1 MVQVKAGQLTG
12 ALALASAFFL
22 RCWMEDLP
30 VVGKVKKFRDYSQAL
45 QLYERWAE
53 SRAVADWQKLWL
65 TLQEHAAKTVQAQCR
80 GLGIDDE
87 RIEAMIT
94 DATIYLMEQVKGWPE
109 SGKRIDTG
117 WISSRVWFAC
127 LNTRQRDYR
136 TIKKLERHDSFEAIQ
151 ERRHQA

>member
-1 MVQVKAGQLTG
+1 
-12 ALALASAFFL
+12 
-22 RCWMEDLP
+22 MEDLP
-30 VVGKVKKFRDYSQAL
+30 VVGKIKKYRDYSQAL

-53 SRAVADWQKLWL
+53 SRAIADWQKLWL
-65 TLQEHAAKTVQAQCR
+65 TLQEHAAKTVQSQCR

-127 LNTRQRDYR
+127 LNTRQRDFR
-136 TIKKLERHDSFEAIQ
+136 TLKKLERQESFEARQ
-151 ERRHQA
+151 EKRHQA

>member
-12 ALALASAFFL
+12 ALAFAGAFFL

-65 TLQEHAAKTVQAQCR
+65 TLQEHAAKTVQSQCR

-94 DATIYLMEQVKGWPE
+94 DATIYLMEQVQGWPE
-109 SGKRIDTG
+109 SGKRIDEG

-127 LNTRQRDYR
+127 LNMRQRDYR
-136 TIKKLERHDSFEAIQ
+136 TLKKLERHDSFEAIQ

>member
-1 MVQVKAGQLTG
+1 
-12 ALALASAFFL
+12 
-22 RCWMEDLP
+22 MEDLP

-109 SGKRIDTG
+109 SGKRIDEG

-127 LNTRQRDYR
+127 LNMRQRDFR
-136 TIKKLERHDSFEAIQ
+136 TRKKLERHDSFEAIQ
-151 ERRHQA
+151 ERRHQV

>member
-1 MVQVKAGQLTG
+1 
-12 ALALASAFFL
+12 
-22 RCWMEDLP
+22 MEDLP
-30 VVGKVKKFRDYSQAL
+30 VVGKVKKYRDYSQAL

-65 TLQEHAAKTVQAQCR
+65 ALQEHAAKTVQSQCR

-94 DATIYLMEQVKGWPE
+94 DATIYLMEQVQGWPE
-109 SGKRIDTG
+109 SGKRIDAG

-127 LNTRQRDYR
+127 LNMRQRDYR

>member
-12 ALALASAFFL
+12 ALALASAFFV
-22 RCWMEDLP
+22 RYAMEDLP
-30 VVGKVKKFRDYSQAL
+30 VVGKIKKYRDYSQAL

-53 SRAVADWQKLWL
+53 SRAIADWQKLWL
-65 TLQEHAAKTVQAQCR
+65 TLQEHAAKTVQSQCR

-94 DATIYLMEQVKGWPE
+94 DATIYLMEQVQGWPE
-109 SGKRIDTG
+109 SGKRIDEG

-127 LNTRQRDYR
+127 LNMRQRDYR
-136 TIKKLERHDSFEAIQ
+136 TLKKLERHDSFEAIQ

>member
-1 MVQVKAGQLTG
+1 
-12 ALALASAFFL
+12 
-22 RCWMEDLP
+22 MEDLP
-30 VVGKVKKFRDYSQAL
+30 VVGKVKNFRDYSQVL

-53 SRAVADWQKLWL
+53 SRAVADWQALWL
-65 TLQEHAAKTVQAQCR
+65 ALQQQAERVIGAQCR

-94 DATIYLMEQVKGWPE
+94 DATIYLMEQVQGWPE
-109 SGKRIDTG
+109 SGKRIDAG

-136 TIKKLERHDSFEAIQ
+136 TIKKLERQESYEARQ
-151 ERRHQA
+151 EKRHQA

>member
-1 MVQVKAGQLTG
+1 
-12 ALALASAFFL
+12 
-22 RCWMEDLP
+22 MEDLP

-80 GLGIDDE
+80 GLGIDAE
-87 RIEAMIT
+87 RLDQMVV
-94 DATIYLMEQVKGWPE
+94 DATIYLMEQVQGWPE
-109 SGKRIDTG
+109 SGKRIDAG

-127 LNTRQRDYR
+127 LNMRQRDYR
-136 TIKKLERHDSFEAIQ
+136 TIKKLERQESYEARQ
-151 ERRHQA
+151 EKRHQA

>member
-1 MVQVKAGQLTG
+1 
-12 ALALASAFFL
+12 
-22 RCWMEDLP
+22 MEDLP
-30 VVGKVKKFRDYSQAL
+30 VVGKVKNFRDYSQVL

-53 SRAVADWQKLWL
+53 SRAVADWQALWL
-65 TLQEHAAKTVQAQCR
+65 ALQQQAERVIGAQCR

-109 SGKRIDTG
+109 SGKRIDEG

-127 LNTRQRDYR
+127 LNTRQRDFR
-136 TIKKLERHDSFEAIQ
+136 TLKKLERQESFEARQ
-151 ERRHQA
+151 EKRHQA